1 MNTLTI
7 HPTRFRF
14 QTALA
19 LVLAGFAGASGATTL
34 ATTLTSAGIDNV
46 DPASLVSPQLHHYQT
61 EGWNN
66 LVLSQ
71 YEVSIDPGS
80 LGNSVLQETMSQP
93 QYIEVRANHDG
104 EALTQD
110 ILPQVMTALGY
121 DEFTIP
127 DQRLASGT
135 LPSVVTALLACH
147 STSSVWELNMNSIE
161 VDLPL
166 DSNDVIASFRD
177 GGRVNTDLDVNDLNL
192 EFEMQFYY
200 PKNSSAYCNI
210 FGTTYNIKVNVN
222 VDGLQGEFDVQTD
235 AVSKQTF
242 ITDIKKVELDVDSVS
257 FDSGFLTSLTNIG
270 ISVANLFGT
279 GCSSLTACV
288 NDAIDAELTT
298 NTDMQNQLKDA
309 LNDALAQTLAV
320 DGGFNI
326 GTADVDYSVGL
337 EYLTSSNS
345 LDRLTSVWDVT
356 FDSDQADDACADAL
370 HMTAFFPANGITT
383 DNDLEIVVPFKKIT
397 DLLYVIGKKGALC
410 ANASVPGT
418 PLGNA
423 NLSVAPT
430 GAFDVESVEDNV
442 LKLSLPMA
450 ASVNVSNAS
459 GDIGAALEL
468 TVELTP
474 ACGAGLRLNVT
485 DVAFEDVSGLIE
497 WDVLGQH
504 IEIDATVFVADLAD
518 DLADDIENA
527 LDDSIDVLPESFG
540 LEDIARYV
548 ATGDIVSNGSA
559 IALGVNVVDY
569 DPNCN

>member
-1 MNTLTI
+1 MKTFTI
-7 HPTRFRF
+7 HSLQFRSRV
-14 QTALA
+14 ALA
-19 LVLAGFAGASGATTL
+19 LVLSGLAGSTGATTR
-34 ATTLTSAGIDNV
+34 GDHI
-46 DPASLVSPQLHHYQT
+46 DPATQVSPHLHQYQT

-66 LVLSQ
+66 LVLTQ
-71 YEVSIDPGS
+71 YESSIDLGS
-80 LGNSVLQETMSQP
+80 LANSDLQETMSQP
-93 QYIEVRANHDG
+93 QYVEVRANHDG

-110 ILPQVMTALGY
+110 ILPQVMTELGY
-121 DEFTIP
+121 DELTIP
-127 DQRLASGT
+127 NQRLLSGT

-147 STSSVWELNMNSIE
+147 STSSVWELNMNSID
-161 VDLPL
+161 VSLPL
-166 DSNDVIASFRD
+166 DSNDVIASFRE
-177 GGRVNTDLDVNDLNL
+177 GGRINTDLDVDDLSL

-200 PKNSSAYCNI
+200 PKNSSAYCNL
-210 FGTTYNIKVNVN
+210 FGTTYNIKVDVN
-222 VDGLQGEFDVQTD
+222 VDGLSGEFDVQTD

-242 ITDIKKVELDVDSVS
+242 ITDIKKVEFDVDSVS
-257 FDSGFLTSLTNIG
+257 FDSGFLTTLTNIG

-288 NDAIDAELTT
+288 NDAIDAELTS
-298 NTDMQNQLKDA
+298 NVELQNQIKDA
-309 LNDALAQTLAV
+309 LNDALAHTLAV

-337 EYLTSSNS
+337 EDLTSSNS
-345 LDRLTSVWDVT
+345 LDRLTSVWDVA
-356 FDSDQADDACADAL
+356 FESDQADDACADDL
-370 HMTAFFPANGITT
+370 NMTAFFPGNGITT

-450 ASVNVSNAS
+450 ASVNISNAS
-459 GDIGAALEL
+459 GDIGAALAL

-474 ACGAGLRLNVT
+474 ACGSGLSLNVT

-504 IEIDATVFVADLAD
+504 IEIDATAFVVDLAD
-518 DLADDIENA
+518 DLADDIENT
-527 LDDSIDVLPESFG
+527 LDDRIDVLPESFG
-540 LEDIARYV
+540 LAEVARYV